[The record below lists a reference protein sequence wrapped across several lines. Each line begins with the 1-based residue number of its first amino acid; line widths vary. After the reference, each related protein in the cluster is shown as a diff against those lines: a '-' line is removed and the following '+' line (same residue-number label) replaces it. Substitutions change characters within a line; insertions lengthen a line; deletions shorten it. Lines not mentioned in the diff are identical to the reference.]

1 VNENTLSRFYD
12 FRKGEKLEVFNMVEG
27 IKDHN
32 FKLLKEHI
40 SKALED
46 HGGSS

>member
-1 VNENTLSRFYD
+1 
-12 FRKGEKLEVFNMVEG
+12 MVEG

-46 HGGSS
+46 HGGSSQALHVIDGIWQSTLQ